1 MTEQYKPVD
10 PLISPRFSGIKTFMR
25 LPHVTTVHDVDF
37 AIIGIPSDAG
47 ASFRT
52 GQREGVAS
60 IRHVSALLRHH
71 NPVLDISPFEYITG
85 IDYGDLPV
93 VPGYIEETN
102 KQIEEN
108 LYPIINAGVIPI
120 SLGGDHSITLPELRA
135 VSRKHGPVALL
146 HFDSH
151 SDTEDQYFGKPH
163 NHGTPFRRAV
173 EENLILP
180 NKSIQ
185 LGLRG
190 SIYSPN
196 HLQTPKQLGFKI
208 VTAEEMHEMTILQI
222 TDKIRSRIED
232 TRVFLTFDIDFI
244 DPAYA
249 PGTGTPE
256 VGGFTS
262 RDTLQIIRGIKN
274 LQFIGFDLVEVLPA
288 YDPAQITALLAA
300 NIIYEF
306 ISIIA
311 DKKRSHSSYAS
322 ASTTNIE

>member
-1 MTEQYKPVD
+1 MTEQYRPVD
-10 PLISPRFSGIKTFMR
+10 PLVSPRFSGIKTFMR
-25 LPHVTTVHDVDF
+25 LPHVATVKDVDF

-52 GQREGVAS
+52 GQRAGAAA

-71 NPVLDISPFEYITG
+71 NPILGISPFEYIKG

-93 VPGYIEETN
+93 VPGYIEATN
-102 KQIEEN
+102 NKIEES
-108 LYPIINAGVIPI
+108 LDPIIDAGVIPI
-120 SLGGDHSITLPELRA
+120 SLGGDHGITLPELRA
-135 VSRKHGPVALL
+135 VRRKQGPVALL

-190 SIYSPN
+190 SIYSPD
-196 HLQTPKQLGFKI
+196 HLNTPRQLGFEI
-208 VTAEEMHEMTILQI
+208 VTAEEMHEMGVVRVIDTIR
-222 TDKIRSRIED
+222 TRIGNAK
-232 TRVFLTFDIDFI
+232 VFLTFDIDFV

-256 VGGFTS
+256 IGGFTS
-262 RDTLQIIRGIKN
+262 RETLQIVRGVKDLN
-274 LQFIGFDLVEVLPA
+274 FIGFDLVEVLPA
-288 YDPAQITALLAA
+288 YDPSQITALLAA

-311 DKKRSHSSYAS
+311 YQKRNH
-322 ASTTNIE
+322 

>member
-1 MTEQYKPVD
+1 MTEQYRPVD
-10 PLISPRFSGIKTFMR
+10 PLVSPRFSGIKTFMR
-25 LPHVTTVHDVDF
+25 LPHVATVKDVDF

-52 GQREGVAS
+52 GQRAGAAA

-71 NPVLDISPFEYITG
+71 NPILGISPFEYIKG

-93 VPGYIEETN
+93 VPGYIEATN
-102 KQIEEN
+102 NKIEES
-108 LYPIINAGVIPI
+108 LYPIIDAGVIPI
-120 SLGGDHSITLPELRA
+120 SLGGDHGITLPELRA
-135 VSRKHGPVALL
+135 VSRKQGPVALL

-173 EENLILP
+173 EEKLILP
-180 NKSIQ
+180 HKSIQ

-190 SIYSPN
+190 SIYSPD
-196 HLQTPKQLGFKI
+196 HLNTPRQLGFEI
-208 VTAEEMHEMTILQI
+208 VTAEEMHEMGVVSVIDTIR
-222 TDKIRSRIED
+222 TRIGNAK
-232 TRVFLTFDIDFI
+232 VFLTFDIDFV

-256 VGGFTS
+256 IGGFTS
-262 RDTLQIIRGIKN
+262 RETLQIVRGVKDLN
-274 LQFIGFDLVEVLPA
+274 FIGFDLVEVLPA
-288 YDPAQITALLAA
+288 YDLTQITALLAA

-311 DKKRSHSSYAS
+311 YQKRNH
-322 ASTTNIE
+322 

>member
-1 MTEQYKPVD
+1 MTEQYRPVD
-10 PLISPRFSGIKTFMR
+10 PLVSPRFSGIKTFMR
-25 LPHVTTVHDVDF
+25 LPHVTTVKDVDF

-52 GQREGVAS
+52 GQRAGAAA

-71 NPVLDISPFEYITG
+71 NPILGISPFEYIKG

-93 VPGYIEETN
+93 VPGYIEATN
-102 KQIEEN
+102 NKIEES
-108 LYPIINAGVIPI
+108 LYPIIDAGVIPI
-120 SLGGDHSITLPELRA
+120 SLGGDHGITLPELRA
-135 VSRKHGPVALL
+135 VSRKQGPVALL

-173 EENLILP
+173 EEKLILP
-180 NKSIQ
+180 HKSIQ

-190 SIYSPN
+190 SIYSPD
-196 HLQTPKQLGFKI
+196 HLNTPRQLGFEI
-208 VTAEEMHEMTILQI
+208 VTAEEMHEMGVVSVIDTIR
-222 TDKIRSRIED
+222 TRIGNAK
-232 TRVFLTFDIDFI
+232 VFLTFDIDFV

-256 VGGFTS
+256 IGGFTS
-262 RDTLQIIRGIKN
+262 RETLQIVRGVKDLN
-274 LQFIGFDLVEVLPA
+274 FIGFDLVEVLPA
-288 YDPAQITALLAA
+288 YDLTQITALLAA

-311 DKKRSHSSYAS
+311 YQKRNH
-322 ASTTNIE
+322 